1 MNLRFLIPFI
11 SLVFILF
18 ICPNHIQAQDYI
30 DTTQVEVRKLHIVI
44 KTDGTEFIGYIISQ
58 DAREVLIETE
68 KLGQVYIPR
77 HLIKEIRELEPGEL
91 KNGQVLSDDSF
102 STRYFLT
109 TNGLP
114 LKKGDSYVQW
124 NLYGP
129 DFQFSVSDDFGLGI
143 MTSWIGMPI
152 IGSAKYSFHLG
163 KDFHLGLGSLVGTG
177 SWIKPDLF
185 FALPY
190 GSATL
195 GNRKSNITLS
205 GGYGYGSVDGE
216 GSGEMLLSVAGLA
229 KVSNKISIVLD
240 SFIVPSSR
248 ANFAVI
254 VPGLRWS
261 TDTDRAF
268 QFGFAG
274 LIVDGEAA
282 PIPIPMVQW
291 YRKL

>member
-1 MNLRFLIPFI
+1 MNYLILLIGFCICVLIP
-11 SLVFILF
+11 SALS
-18 ICPNHIQAQDYI
+18 AQDYA
-30 DTTQVEVRKLHIVI
+30 DTTKTQDNRLYII
-44 KTDGTEFIGYIISQ
+44 INTDGTEFIGKLISQ
-58 DAREVLIETE
+58 DAREVLIQTE
-68 KLGQVYIPR
+68 KLGRVYIPR
-77 HLIKEIRELEPGEL
+77 HLISEMRELLPNEY
-91 KNGQVLSDDSF
+91 KNGEFVSDDSF
-102 STRYFLT
+102 ATRYFLT

-129 DFQFSVSDDFGLGI
+129 DFQFSVSDDFGVGI

-152 IGSAKYSFHLG
+152 IGTAKYSFHLG
-163 KDFHLGLGSLVGTG
+163 KDFHLGLGTLVGTG

-185 FALPY
+185 FALPF

-205 GGYGYGSVDGE
+205 GGYGYGSANGD
-216 GSGEMLLSVAGLA
+216 GSGEALVSIAGLA
-229 KVSNKISIVLD
+229 KVNNKISIVLD

-248 ANFAVI
+248 ANLAVI
-254 VPGLRWS
+254 VPGIRWS
-261 TDTDRAF
+261 NKSDRAF

-274 LIVDGEAA
+274 LYFDGEVA
-282 PIPIPMVQW
+282 PFPIPMVQW

>member
-1 MNLRFLIPFI
+1 MKSF
-11 SLVFILF
+11 FIL
-18 ICPNHIQAQDYI
+18 ICLFSGLFASGSLSAQDYA
-30 DTTQVEVRKLHIVI
+30 DTTKTQDNRLYVII
-44 KTDGTEFIGYIISQ
+44 KTDGTEFIGRIISQ

-77 HLIKEIRELEPGEL
+77 HMIAEMRELLPNEY
-91 KNGQVLSDDSF
+91 KNGSFVSDDSF

-152 IGSAKYSFHLG
+152 IGTAKYSFHLG

-216 GSGEMLLSVAGLA
+216 GSGEALMSIAGLV

-248 ANFAVI
+248 ANLAII

-261 TDTDRAF
+261 SASDRAF

-274 LIVDGEAA
+274 VVFDGEVA